1 VAKNHELAKQVSVDF
16 TKADLSP
23 RERRIAEFAVK
34 VSRSPNACSPADL
47 DTLKETGLNDRDILG
62 LVQIIA
68 YYNMSNRFFEAL
80 STVEP

>member
-1 VAKNHELAKQVSVDF
+1 VAKDPKLAKQISVDF
-16 TKADLSP
+16 TKAEMSP

-34 VSRSPNACSPADL
+34 VTRSPDSCSPADM
-47 DTLKETGLNDRDILG
+47 DTLRDAGLNDRDILG

-80 STVEP
+80 STVDP

>member
-1 VAKNHELAKQVSVDF
+1 MAKDPKLAKQVSVDF

-34 VSRSPNACSPADL
+34 VSRCPDSCSPDDI
-47 DTLKETGLNDRDILG
+47 DTLRATGLTDRDILG

-80 STVEP
+80 STVDP

>member
-1 VAKNHELAKQVSVDF
+1 MAKDLELAKQVSVDF

-34 VSRSPNACSPADL
+34 ISRSPNACSPADIDSL
-47 DTLKETGLNDRDILG
+47 RETGMQDRDILG